1 MPGDTLQTFPD
12 HRRLKRRKGV
22 YYARKLRRL
31 AAAYARGEITL
42 DDMTVSVQGW
52 VNHVRYGNTTGLRKA
67 LFRDLPLHA
76 KEQKP

>member
-1 MPGDTLQTFPD
+1 MDFITFSN
-12 HRRLKRRKGV
+12 HRRLKPRKGV

-31 AAAYARGEITL
+31 AAAYARGEITM
-42 DDMTVSVQGW
+42 DDMNASVQGW

-67 LFRDLPLHA
+67 LFHDLPLYA

>member
-1 MPGDTLQTFPD
+1 MPGDTRQTFPD

-42 DDMTVSVQGW
+42 DDMTASVQGW

-67 LFRDLPLHA
+67 LFDTLFLRSVSGG
-76 KEQKP
+76 